1 MYQIFEYRL
10 TSLQLSSC
18 LFQEELVQL
27 IERRVGVETFLN
39 KLGLVMK
46 HELYSRSLKHPQ
58 NSAREPRQLVFEH
71 EFCRLFKAL
80 EGGLMG
86 SAGGW
91 EGGSKCAVLWVFQQ
105 GWQI

>member
-1 MYQIFEYRL
+1 MSQ
-10 TSLQLSSC
+10 
-18 LFQEELVQL
+18 QEELVQL

-71 EFCRLFKAL
+71 EFCKLFKAM
-80 EGGLMG
+80 EGRWEF
-86 SAGGW
+86 GG
-91 EGGSKCAVLWVFQQ
+91 CVLYR
-105 GWQI
+105 